1 MAIRKFSASSLTN
14 PNSKSSKL
22 WDQETTLGTFE
33 SIATATADASGSAT
47 ITFSNIPQ
55 NYAHLQVRGF
65 IRSDKSADTNADL
78 YLYLNGDTSANSYT
92 RHHIRG
98 NGATASSLGWGNGG
112 SAPVAGEAPA
122 ASSAANVFGAT
133 IIDIL
138 DYTNTNKNTNV
149 RTLHGDD
156 QNSGSSASNVWF
168 TSSLWLNTNAVTSLT
183 FTLQASTNF
192 VQYSSFA
199 LYGIRGA

>member
-33 SIATATADASGSAT
+33 SIATVSSSGGDAS

-55 NYAHLQVRGF
+55 NYAHLQVRGL

-78 YLYLNGDTSANSYT
+78 YLYLNGDTSANNYT

-98 NGATASSLGWGNGG
+98 NGATASSLGWSNGG
-112 SAPVAGEAPA
+112 SFPVAGEAPA
-122 ASSAANVFGAT
+122 ASSLASVFGAT

-156 QNSGSSASNVWF
+156 QNSGSSASNVYF

>member
-1 MAIRKFSASSLTN
+1 VAIRKFSASSLTN

-33 SIATATADASGSAT
+33 SIAMATSSGSDTT

-55 NYAHLQVRGF
+55 NYAHLQVRGLF
-65 IRSDKSADTNADL
+65 RSDKSADTNADL
-78 YLYLNGDTSANSYT
+78 YLYLNGDTSMANYT
-92 RHHIRG
+92 RHYLRG
-98 NGATASSLGWGNGG
+98 NGATASSLGWSSGDNR
-112 SAPVAGEAPA
+112 PVAGEAPA
-122 ASSAANVFGAT
+122 ASSTANVFGAS

-138 DYTNTNKNTNV
+138 DYANTTKYTNV

-156 QNSGSSASNVWF
+156 QNSGTSASNVYL

-183 FTLQASTNF
+183 FMLQATTNF
-192 VQYSSFA
+192 IQYSTFA